1 MESVVKSKTMD
12 MRNVVTRIEE
22 KLKGKIEEI
31 EVLEKKIDRLE
42 KDNKMMART
51 LRMNEEN
58 IEYLIKVNHPLEK
71 AYRSLQRKYQKAA
84 NELEMIRKKAT

>member
-1 MESVVKSKTMD
+1 MD

-58 IEYLIKVNHPLEK
+58 NEYLTLFRLGGGLISPPF
-71 AYRSLQRKYQKAA
+71 RK
-84 NELEMIRKKAT
+84 IPP